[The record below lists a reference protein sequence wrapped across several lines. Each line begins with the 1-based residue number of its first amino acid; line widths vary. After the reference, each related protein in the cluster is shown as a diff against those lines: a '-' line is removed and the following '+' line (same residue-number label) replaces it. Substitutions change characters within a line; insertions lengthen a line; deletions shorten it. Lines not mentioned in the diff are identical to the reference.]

1 MWWTIW
7 RSLYEA
13 GNLPILQCLE
23 RGSEAVENRN
33 SARNPASTGLLDK
46 SGRKC
51 WNRHMAGRVF
61 VAGASVAVPAGL
73 PLFEVLRDDLTQRLG
88 VIKAL
93 RKHDEPTEALRSLA
107 PETFMR
113 CLYDGGL
120 DLENWLTST
129 LEQGEPNA
137 VHAVLAAAL
146 EDGDTVWT
154 VNVDELIERAAGSQ
168 VVVTAYDEEF
178 PNRDARLLKP
188 HGTISRGQ
196 YLFRSDQV
204 LAPLPATWSQ
214 RFIDDCKGSHVILIG
229 YAGRDV
235 DLRVA
240 LDDALRDAANVTWF
254 ELPKNRRALEES
266 IPALARFEDPFVG
279 TDIPAELSP
288 HFLRWADGQRLTR
301 AVTDEQRNT
310 IAIMGDA
317 PVAELQGDMRLARAL
332 LLEKLGYRNAAR
344 RLLLPLLLPTDKKR
358 SAKALHELRS
368 LEFYGGSLW
377 TKPVLALTATRAAR
391 LLPASQRRSFD
402 RLHVTVLSSH
412 EGRHDKALR
421 RAEKALE
428 PDDPAIL
435 VARAKA
441 ERFAGNLD
449 DALALARRSEAL
461 SRLSK
466 PIDVDG
472 VAHAL
477 YERSFS
483 EIWSGDLDGANGTLR
498 ELYGGVDGLA
508 GVRWVAW
515 ALWQRAC
522 LSIYA
527 DDADGAIVLLGR
539 ARTLFVSDGLQAG
552 QVAVLTVQ
560 LDALR
565 LQDSEVGFWDTYR
578 EVTGMRGTRGWT
590 PFTAA
595 SVAGEQSEWLR
606 CHGQPEKAVEV
617 NDGIVHA
624 SRDYPVHM
632 GLALLRMAELQRTS
646 GVDNAA
652 TCRELKSL
660 LDRHPMAYIKAH
672 LVIAE
677 FLAGRMSDAEAM
689 ETVLSVAPRLATA
702 TGKPPTTSKDYCL
715 GKHPEA
721 HELFLP

>member
-1 MWWTIW
+1 
-7 RSLYEA
+7 
-13 GNLPILQCLE
+13 
-23 RGSEAVENRN
+23 
-33 SARNPASTGLLDK
+33 
-46 SGRKC
+46 
-51 WNRHMAGRVF
+51 MAGRTF
-61 VAGASVAVPAGL
+61 VVGAGASVAVPARL
-73 PLFEVLRDDLTQRLG
+73 PLFDVLRDDLTQMLG
-88 VIKAL
+88 VMKAL
-93 RKHDEPTEALRSLA
+93 KKYDEPTEALRSLA

-113 CLYDGGL
+113 CLYEGGL
-120 DLENWLTST
+120 DLESWLTRT
-129 LEQGEPNA
+129 LDQGEPNA

-154 VNVDELIERAAGSQ
+154 VNVDELIERAAGGQ
-168 VVVTAYDEEF
+168 VVVTAYDEEV
-178 PNRDARLLKP
+178 PNPDARLLKP
-188 HGTISRGQ
+188 HGTISRGR

-204 LAPLPATWSQ
+204 LAPLPANWS
-214 RFIDDCKGSHVILIG
+214 RRLIEDCTRSHVILIG

-235 DLRVA
+235 DLRIA

-254 ELPKNRRALEES
+254 ELRKNRRVLVES

-279 TDIPAELSP
+279 SDVPAELSWD
-288 HFLRWADGQRLTR
+288 FLRWADGQHLTE

-310 IAIMGDA
+310 IAIAGDA
-317 PVAELQGDMRLARAL
+317 QVANLQGDTRLARTL

-377 TKPVLALTATRAAR
+377 TKPVLALTSTRAAR
-391 LLPASQRRSFD
+391 VLPTSQRRSFD

-412 EGRHDKALR
+412 EGRHDRALR
-421 RAEKALE
+421 RAEKAVD

-449 DALALARRSEAL
+449 DALALTRRSEAR

-483 EIWSGDLDGANGTLR
+483 EIWSGDLDGANRTLR

-527 DDADGAIVLLGR
+527 NDGDQAIALLGR
-539 ARTLFVSDGLQAG
+539 ARTLFISDGLQAG
-552 QVAVLTVQ
+552 EVAVLTVQ

-565 LQDSEVGFWDTYR
+565 LQDNEIRFWDTYR
-578 EVTGMRGTRGWT
+578 ELTGMRGTRGWT
-590 PFTAA
+590 DYTDA
-595 SVAGEQSEWLR
+595 SIAGERSEWLR
-606 CHGQPEKAVEV
+606 SHGQPEEAAEV
-617 NDGIVHA
+617 NDGIVDVSH
-624 SRDYPVHM
+624 DYPVHM
-632 GLALLRMAELQRTS
+632 GLALLRKAELQRTS
-646 GVDNAA
+646 GTDNAA
-652 TCRELKSL
+652 TCQAVRSL
-660 LDRHPMAYIKAH
+660 LDQHPMAYIEAH

-677 FLAGRMSDAEAM
+677 FRAGRLSDAEAI
-689 ETVLSVAPRLATA
+689 ETVLRVAPRLATA
-702 TGKPPTTSKDYCL
+702 TGRPPTTSEDYCL
-715 GKHPEA
+715 GKHPEV